1 MSRRLPEP
9 GRRIRSITRAAVRG
23 FIEDVTGEC
32 VVDFVWR
39 TGYDRVVRL
48 ADGRSLHPDLGD
60 RWTDVEG
67 DRADLD

>member
-1 MSRRLPEP
+1 MQTS
-9 GRRIRSITRAAVRG
+9 TR
-23 FIEDVTGEC
+23 DHDPGEC
-32 VVDFVWR
+32 VVDVVWR
-39 TGYDRVVRL
+39 TGDDRVVRL

>member
-1 MSRRLPEP
+1 MSPRLPEP
-9 GRRIRSITRAAVRG
+9 GRRIR
-23 FIEDVTGEC
+23 
-32 VVDFVWR
+32 
-39 TGYDRVVRL
+39 RVVRL